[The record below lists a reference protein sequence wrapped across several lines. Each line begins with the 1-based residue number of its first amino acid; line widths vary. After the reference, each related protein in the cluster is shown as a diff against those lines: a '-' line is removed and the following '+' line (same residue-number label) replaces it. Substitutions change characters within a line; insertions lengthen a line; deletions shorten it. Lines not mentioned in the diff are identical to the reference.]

1 MSTSPD
7 PYSTPGKYSE
17 PRARQIFSQVASA
30 ISYMHDMGLIH
41 RDLKVPLPLLS
52 LLPLPLSLLLFLP
65 LQAENVFFTGR
76 DQVVVGDFGFATQ
89 LDSQEQ
95 QLNTFCGSP
104 PYAAPEL
111 FVGKWTDLSIDP
123 RTCSQTL

>member
-1 MSTSPD
+1 
-7 PYSTPGKYSE
+7 
-17 PRARQIFSQVASA
+17 
-30 ISYMHDMGLIH
+30 MHDMGLIH
-41 RDLKVPLPLLS
+41 RDLKVPLLLLS
-52 LLPLPLSLLLFLP
+52 LLPLLLPLLLLLPLP

-76 DQVVVGDFGFATQ
+76 DQVVVGDFGFATR

-111 FVGKWTDLSIDP
+111 FVGKCTSMQWTDA
-123 RTCSQTL
+123 

>member
-1 MSTSPD
+1 MTQSNAEPRTP
-7 PYSTPGKYSE
+7 PPGKYSE

-41 RDLKVPLPLLS
+41 RDLKVPLLLLS
-52 LLPLPLSLLLFLP
+52 LLPLLLPLLLLLPLP

-76 DQVVVGDFGFATQ
+76 DQVVVGDFGFATR

-111 FVGKWTDLSIDP
+111 FVGKCT
-123 RTCSQTL
+123 